1 MRLRPQAFLGVRS
14 AGRVRLSDHPRETHP
29 NISSARKYWGPRKCP
44 CRVLRGT
51 GARGPRL
58 RAEKA
63 CATSTP
69 GNAHSRNRQVNS
81 SVCAPSSPPR
91 RGFRGSAEPRCL
103 NRLRG
108 WARHPPAHNPRQIAR
123 VRKNFLRKAQ
133 KPRFSVA
140 LTSGACFPGS
150 VCALSPSAYAVLLN
164 KPSTVSVT
172 VFHPRSHL
180 PNRLL
185 PRQVA
190 PPLAG

>member
-1 MRLRPQAFLGVRS
+1 MPGLPRRGSFLRPKFQCA
-14 AGRVRLSDHPRETHP
+14 
-29 NISSARKYWGPRKCP
+29 ISSPGFARLLGRIGNLTAGQNSPANHP
-44 CRVLRGT
+44 ASTFVL
-51 GARGPRL
+51 
-58 RAEKA
+58 
-63 CATSTP
+63 
-69 GNAHSRNRQVNS
+69 
-81 SVCAPSSPPR
+81 PSANPPR